1 MTFTGDRL
9 FLLTTVDA
17 MQEFLDW
24 FQLSEFFPLGML
36 IFLLAFVGQQIA
48 PKSGDAQKRAKVVFV
63 IGFGT
68 YACMDL
74 STNGILDVTETM
86 YMVMRAILAG
96 GIAYGLGSIGF
107 SLVAVIQDY
116 WESLP
121 QDKPIPTV
129 FEPRIIEPEV
139 VSHPSPE
146 PPPPPP
152 TQDERAEDARRQ
164 YQHRLE
170 LIERANLG
178 SLETKA
184 AQEKAK
190 QAYLHAIDG
199 VIS

>member
-1 MTFTGDRL
+1 MGVRL
-9 FLLTTVDA
+9 FPLTTA
-17 MQEFLDW
+17 EIMQEFLDW

-36 IFLLAFVGQQIA
+36 IFLLAFVGRQIA
-48 PKSGDAQKRAKVVFV
+48 PESGDAQKRAKVVFV
-63 IGFGT
+63 IGFAT

-96 GIAYGLGSIGF
+96 GIAYDLGSIGF
-107 SLVAVIQDY
+107 SLAAVVQEYLKTLKNDQPVPVI
-116 WESLP
+116 
-121 QDKPIPTV
+121 
-129 FEPRIIEPEV
+129 FEPPVAEPEEI
-139 VSHPSPE
+139 PPPAPE
-146 PPPPPP
+146 PPSPPP
-152 TQDERAEDARRQ
+152 TPDERAEEARRQ

-178 SLETKA
+178 PPETKA

-190 QAYLHAIDG
+190 QGYLHAIDG